1 VTDFGLHELRNS
13 SDAFASEYEEEG
25 PYLHKF
31 LWTAPELLRDDKLT
45 IKGTQK
51 GDVYAFGQFM
61 GSSINDV
68 IKSWSILDSH
78 TLTFSRLLVISLSV

>member
-13 SDAFASEYEEEG
+13 SDTFSSEYEEEG

-31 LWTAPELLRDDKLT
+31 LWTAPELLRDEKLT

-51 GDVYAFGQFM
+51 GDVYAFG
-61 GSSINDV
+61 
-68 IKSWSILDSH
+68 K
-78 TLTFSRLLVISLSV
+78 

>member
-1 VTDFGLHELRNS
+1 MQVTDFGLHELRNS
-13 SDAFASEYEEEG
+13 SDTFASEYEEEG

-31 LWTAPELLRDDKLT
+31 LWTAPELLRDEKLT

-51 GDVYAFGQFM
+51 GDVYAFGQSKFLEQKLFIAL

-68 IKSWSILDSH
+68 
-78 TLTFSRLLVISLSV
+78 T